1 MSTNPWQVDSIQE
14 FYFLKCPECNFTHK
28 EESDFQDHA
37 IKNHI
42 LSIPFFERYDF
53 AIEEIG
59 NFEVNNEYSD
69 SKDTLMTVK
78 EEIVGTIND
87 YEASEQ
93 IFLTESVIKKEEEAT
108 IIENHT
114 GARY

>member
-42 LSIPFFERYDF
+42 LSIPFFETSDF
-53 AIEEIG
+53 AIEENG
-59 NFEVNNEYSD
+59 NFDVNNEFND
-69 SKDTLMTVK
+69 SKDTLIKVK
-78 EEIVGTIND
+78 EEILGTVND
-87 YEASEQ
+87 YEANKQ
-93 IFLTESVIKKEEEAT
+93 IFLTESVIKKEEEST
-108 IIENHT
+108 LIEN
-114 GARY
+114 